1 MGIGKNEEQAKKIS
15 RQRLELRMVKQEL
28 DLSQSCQA
36 ASRTELAEPGCELF
50 RHRAVV
56 SRRI

>member
-1 MGIGKNEEQAKKIS
+1 MGKGKNEEQAEKGH
-15 RQRLELRMVKQEL
+15 RQRLELRMVKQEF
-28 DLSQSCQA
+28 DLSQSYQA

-56 SRRI
+56 SCRI